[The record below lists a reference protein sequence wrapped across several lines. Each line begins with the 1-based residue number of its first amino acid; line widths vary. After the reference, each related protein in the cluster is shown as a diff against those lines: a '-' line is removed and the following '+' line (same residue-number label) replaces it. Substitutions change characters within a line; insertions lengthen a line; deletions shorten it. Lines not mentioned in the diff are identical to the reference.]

1 MMFVVCHKYRL
12 RDNDDVKLIRGWHK
26 HFSTILLL
34 ELFVCLVDRCEGG
47 STNAGDDTQSARPA
61 SRNIR
66 RMMFNLNESP
76 GGSNE
81 GFNYGVDSE
90 SLQGML
96 PEEFESHE
104 GSAAGD
110 PMTEPFHLDPD
121 QDDGGDEVEEELN
134 SLRISQVSL
143 AQPAIS
149 QLYEYPD
156 HFSTLNLDVM
166 NSDVWLGQGGPD
178 DDPTAE
184 FEVGQQ
190 FENKEE
196 VLMAVKTYSIRRAV
210 QFKILE
216 SDQLKYAVRCAEF
229 GKGCHTA
236 ASKKNGRLGD
246 TMALIHAC
254 KHQWGKITN
263 GWTRRLLL
271 VRFSQWSKQIQP
283 SV

>member
-1 MMFVVCHKYRL
+1 MPRDVRSLAALKNFVAHAIGLQDTKRATKIYYRYPMEVDGSFQFKRYRL
-12 RDNDDVKLIRGWHK
+12 RDDDDVKLIRG
-26 HFSTILLL
+26 
-34 ELFVCLVDRCEGG
+34 G
-47 STNAGDDTQSARPA
+47 SANAGDDTQSAGPA

-81 GFNYGVDSE
+81 GLNYRVDSE
-90 SLQGML
+90 PLQGML

-104 GSAAGD
+104 GSATGD
-110 PMTEPFHLDPD
+110 PMTESFHLDPD

-149 QLYEYPD
+149 QSYEYPD
-156 HFSTLNLDVM
+156 HFSTLNLDAM
-166 NSDVWLGQGGPD
+166 NSDVRLGQGGPD

-216 SDQLKYAVRCAEF
+216 SDQLKYDVRCAEF
-229 GKGCHTA
+229 GKGCEWNIRV
-236 ASKKNGRLGD
+236 SY
-246 TMALIHAC
+246 
-254 KHQWGKITN
+254 
-263 GWTRRLLL
+263 RR
-271 VRFSQWSKQIQP
+271 K
-283 SV
+283 

>member
-1 MMFVVCHKYRL
+1 
-12 RDNDDVKLIRGWHK
+12 
-26 HFSTILLL
+26 
-34 ELFVCLVDRCEGG
+34 
-47 STNAGDDTQSARPA
+47 
-61 SRNIR
+61 
-66 RMMFNLNESP
+66 
-76 GGSNE
+76 
-81 GFNYGVDSE
+81 
-90 SLQGML
+90 ML

-121 QDDGGDEVEEELN
+121 QDDGGDELEEELN
-134 SLRISQVSL
+134 PFRISQVSL

-149 QLYEYPD
+149 QPYEYPD
-156 HFSTLNLDVM
+156 HFSTLNLDAM
-166 NSDVWLGQGGPD
+166 NSDVCLGQGGPD

-229 GKGCHTA
+229 GKGCEY
-236 ASKKNGRLGD
+236 
-246 TMALIHAC
+246 
-254 KHQWGKITN
+254 
-263 GWTRRLLL
+263 RR
-271 VRFSQWSKQIQP
+271 K
-283 SV
+283 

>member
-1 MMFVVCHKYRL
+1 ADHNGSVVFCSNPPLFIRMPRDVRSLVALKNFVAHAIGVKDTKCVTKIYYIYPMEVDGNFQFNRYRL
-12 RDNDDVKLIRGWHK
+12 RDDEDVKLIR
-26 HFSTILLL
+26 
-34 ELFVCLVDRCEGG
+34 
-47 STNAGDDTQSARPA
+47 AGPA

-66 RMMFNLNESP
+66 KMMVNLNDSP

-90 SLQGML
+90 PLQGML

-104 GSAAGD
+104 GSVAGD

-121 QDDGGDEVEEELN
+121 QDDGRDEDEEELN

-149 QLYEYPD
+149 QP
-156 HFSTLNLDVM
+156 
-166 NSDVWLGQGGPD
+166 GPD

-190 FENKEE
+190 FENKEQA
-196 VLMAVKTYSIRRAV
+196 LMAVKTYSIRRTV

-216 SDQLKYAVRCAEF
+216 SDQLKYAVQAVLV
-229 GKGCHTA
+229 
-236 ASKKNGRLGD
+236 ASE
-246 TMALIHAC
+246 
-254 KHQWGKITN
+254 
-263 GWTRRLLL
+263 
-271 VRFSQWSKQIQP
+271 
-283 SV
+283 

>member
-1 MMFVVCHKYRL
+1 MNAARCENFSGAEEFCRHAIGLQDTKRVTKIYYRYPMEVEGNVQFKRYQL
-12 RDNDDVKLIRGWHK
+12 RDDDDVKLIRGWHK

-47 STNAGDDTQSARPA
+47 SGNAGDDTQSAGPA

-90 SLQGML
+90 PQQGML
-96 PEEFESHE
+96 SEEFESHE

-134 SLRISQVSL
+134 SFRISQVSL

-149 QLYEYPD
+149 QP
-156 HFSTLNLDVM
+156 
-166 NSDVWLGQGGPD
+166 GPD

-196 VLMAVKTYSIRRAV
+196 VLMA
-210 QFKILE
+210 
-216 SDQLKYAVRCAEF
+216 
-229 GKGCHTA
+229 
-236 ASKKNGRLGD
+236 
-246 TMALIHAC
+246 
-254 KHQWGKITN
+254 
-263 GWTRRLLL
+263 
-271 VRFSQWSKQIQP
+271 
-283 SV
+283 

>member
-1 MMFVVCHKYRL
+1 
-12 RDNDDVKLIRGWHK
+12 
-26 HFSTILLL
+26 
-34 ELFVCLVDRCEGG
+34 
-47 STNAGDDTQSARPA
+47 
-61 SRNIR
+61 
-66 RMMFNLNESP
+66 MFNLNESS

-90 SLQGML
+90 PLQGML

-121 QDDGGDEVEEELN
+121 QDEGGDEVEEELN
-134 SLRISQVSL
+134 SFRISQVSL

-149 QLYEYPD
+149 QPVVNGT
-156 HFSTLNLDVM
+156 FV
-166 NSDVWLGQGGPD
+166 
-178 DDPTAE
+178 
-184 FEVGQQ
+184 F
-190 FENKEE
+190 
-196 VLMAVKTYSIRRAV
+196 
-210 QFKILE
+210 
-216 SDQLKYAVRCAEF
+216 
-229 GKGCHTA
+229 HTA
-236 ASKKNGRLGD
+236 VSKKNERLGD
-246 TMALIHAC
+246 TMALIRAC